1 MNDISRILK
10 EKRNRNLANTGI
22 LEMLV
27 YEKSI
32 MWLIAC
38 FSYEIIIIVY
48 IV

>member
-10 EKRNRNLANTGI
+10 ENRNRNLVNTGI

-32 MWLIAC
+32 M
-38 FSYEIIIIVY
+38 
-48 IV
+48 